1 MVKGALFKQWIN
13 NWYNYCQG
21 RREHCLNN
29 GSTTGII
36 MVKGALFKQWINNG
50 CNYGKGSTV

>member
-1 MVKGALFKQWIN
+1 MVKGAVFKQWIN
-13 NWYNYCQG
+13 NWYNYWS
-21 RREHCLNN
+21 REECLNN

-50 CNYGKGSTV
+50 YNYGKGSTV

>member
-13 NWYNYCQG
+13 NGYNYGKG
-21 RREHCLNN
+21 RNCLNN

-36 MVKGALFKQWINNG
+36 MVKGTVFKQ
-50 CNYGKGSTV
+50 

>member
-13 NWYNYCQG
+13 NGYNYG
-21 RREHCLNN
+21 ERDHCLNN

-50 CNYGKGSTV
+50 HNYGKGSTV

>member
-13 NWYNYCQG
+13 N
-21 RREHCLNN
+21 
-29 GSTTGII
+29 GII

-50 CNYGKGSTV
+50 YNYGQGSTV